1 MILIT
6 HPSDLEQ
13 QQQYLLAMFFYH
25 AFMAESDEVDG
36 VDMDEALAADEA
48 GEQFDK
54 LYNYDNS
61 HGNIYNA
68 LNFDWDES

>member
-1 MILIT
+1 MITII
-6 HPSDLEQ
+6 HPNDLEQ
-13 QQQYLLAMFFYH
+13 LQQYLLASYFYLCGIGEYE
-25 AFMAESDEVDG
+25 AAEI
-36 VDMDEALAADEA
+36 A

-61 HGNIYNA
+61 HKNITNA

>member
-1 MILIT
+1 MTILI
-6 HPSDLEQ
+6 HPNDLTKL
-13 QQQYLLAMFFYH
+13 QQYLLASYFYLWGIGEYE
-25 AFMAESDEVDG
+25 AAEI
-36 VDMDEALAADEA
+36 A

-61 HGNIYNA
+61 HENIHNA

>member
-1 MILIT
+1 MILKLHHT
-6 HPSDLEQ
+6 SLTELQ
-13 QQQYLLAMFFYH
+13 QSLLAAFFY
-25 AFMAESDEVDG
+25 FMLIDEYDAAEI
-36 VDMDEALAADEA
+36 A

-61 HGNIYNA
+61 HKNITNA

>member
-13 QQQYLLAMFFYH
+13 QQEFLLAMFLYH
-25 AFMAESDEVDG
+25 SFMAESDETDG
-36 VDMDEALAADEA
+36 INMNEKLAAEEA

-61 HGNIYNA
+61 HKNITNA
-68 LNFDWDES
+68 LNWNNDH

>member
-1 MILIT
+1 MTILI
-6 HPSDLEQ
+6 HPSNLSELQ
-13 QQQYLLAMFFYH
+13 QLLATTLYFELVKEKE
-25 AFMAESDEVDG
+25 AAEVI
-36 VDMDEALAADEA
+36 

-61 HGNIYNA
+61 HKNITNA

>member
-1 MILIT
+1 MILKIHHT
-6 HPSDLEQ
+6 DLTEL
-13 QQQYLLAMFFYH
+13 QQYLLASYLYFELIGEYE
-25 AFMAESDEVDG
+25 AAEI
-36 VDMDEALAADEA
+36 A

-61 HGNIYNA
+61 HKNITNA

>member
-1 MILIT
+1 MITII
-6 HPSDLEQ
+6 HPNDLEQ
-13 QQQYLLAMFFYH
+13 HQQFLLAMFFYLWMIDEYD
-25 AFMAESDEVDG
+25 AAEI
-36 VDMDEALAADEA
+36 A

-61 HGNIYNA
+61 HKNITNA

>member
-13 QQQYLLAMFFYH
+13 QQQYLLAMFFYLWMIDEYE
-25 AFMAESDEVDG
+25 AAEI
-36 VDMDEALAADEA
+36 A

-61 HGNIYNA
+61 HENIHNA
-68 LNFDWDES
+68 LNIQA

>member
-13 QQQYLLAMFFYH
+13 LQQYLLASYFYLWGIG
-25 AFMAESDEVDG
+25 EYE
-36 VDMDEALAADEA
+36 AADEA

-54 LYNYDNS
+54 L
-61 HGNIYNA
+61 
-68 LNFDWDES
+68 